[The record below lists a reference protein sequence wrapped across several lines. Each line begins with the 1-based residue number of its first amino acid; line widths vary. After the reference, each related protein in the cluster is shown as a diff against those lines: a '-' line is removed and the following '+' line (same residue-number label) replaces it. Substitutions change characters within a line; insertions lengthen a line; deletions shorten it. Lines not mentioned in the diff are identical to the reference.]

1 MASHLADNLHLVT
14 DTQTEHPPNNLNDLA
29 WWR

>member
-14 DTQTEHPPNNLNDLA
+14 NIQTEPPPNNLNDSA
-29 WWR
+29 SWR